1 MANIVEVSL
10 YSSSHKALISCI
22 LAKTCTF
29 SSFNKSKCS
38 AMARAVTRPLT
49 AGGAGFNPRPIH
61 VGYVADE
68 VLVRD

>member
-10 YSSSHKALISCI
+10 YSSSHKAFTLCI

-29 SSFNKSKCS
+29 SSSNKSKCC
-38 AMARAVTRPLT
+38 ALARAVARPLT
-49 AGGAGFNPRPIH
+49 VGAGFNPRPIH